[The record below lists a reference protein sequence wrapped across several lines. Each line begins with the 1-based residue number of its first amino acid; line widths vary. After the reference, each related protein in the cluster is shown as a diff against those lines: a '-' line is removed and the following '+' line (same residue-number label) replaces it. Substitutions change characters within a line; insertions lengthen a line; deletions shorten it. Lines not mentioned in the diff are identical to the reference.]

1 MWSPQSE
8 ADLQKLEG
16 RKTRKRA
23 NVSVSHAFNDIR
35 DVLEGQRENEH
46 IVENEGDI
54 GSDEDFLDVEKKK
67 KRKVVKKKKVKLSK
81 GKSSADVSSTV
92 PTNAKPAQSESRDIT
107 VKSEHRTQQ
116 KNTSSHPTSTILQVA
131 NAYDIKIPS
140 IVPNIDNQGTQLLY
154 TQASMNNILP
164 ISTPTGQVAETLPS
178 RTHNVFPGMVQA
190 PTDMFAKIMDTESDC
205 IQPASI
211 TSPTSP
217 QVARSRIKNLLP
229 SQISQKHHS
238 QQEVQVAKGRGRGR
252 GRGRDISLPRK
263 LAPEALRPA
272 RPPSMVRPCPP
283 RYSQMRPGIPGYPG
297 VMLQHL
303 TPRPRLSSTRPVQR
317 VLYRP
322 KPQPLAH
329 SSPSVPPV
337 QRPGLNPGLSRTGP
351 MQRVLCTPEPQPVA
365 HPPVVELDLEN
376 SPQYKHASTNT
387 STMSI
392 PDIALPSGISITRR
406 PPAHSTDMG
415 NNSASNLASLA
426 ARALVR
432 VGDSEGQKCLV
443 LYEITES
450 QIQGLRDLGLSERR
464 I

>member
-1 MWSPQSE
+1 MCSPQSE

-154 TQASMNNILP
+154 TQAPMNNILP

-178 RTHNVFPGMVQA
+178 QTHNVSPGMVQV

-217 QVARSRIKNLLP
+217 QVASSLIKNLLP
-229 SQISQKHHS
+229 GQISQNHPS
-238 QQEVQVAKGRGRGR
+238 QQAAQVAKGRGRGR
-252 GRGRDISLPRK
+252 GRNISQARQ
-263 LAPEALRPA
+263 LAPGALRLA

-297 VMLQHL
+297 VMSQHH

-322 KPQPLAH
+322 EPQPLAH
-329 SSPSVPPV
+329 SSPTVSSV

-351 MQRVLCTPEPQPVA
+351 MRVLCTPESQPVA
-365 HPPVVELDLEN
+365 HPPVVELDLDN
-376 SPQYKHASTNT
+376 SPQYKHAFASTNT
-387 STMSI
+387 SIMSI
-392 PDIALPSGISITRR
+392 PDVVLPSGISITRR

-415 NNSASNLASLA
+415 NKSASNLASLA

-450 QIQGLRDLGLSERR
+450 QIQGLRDLGLRERK